1 MTGPAVD
8 LVGLAG
14 AVGVL
19 VDWEDVHGTPRR
31 VEPATLLAVLEAL
44 EWPATSAAQRQDSLQ
59 RCMAERAQPRLR
71 TALAGATLRIGPPD
85 AAHAVWCDEEGRTTP
100 ARRDSAG
107 GWHCPDR
114 PGYWTLRVGAD
125 EHAVAIAPARCF
137 SVADASG
144 TPTPRR
150 WGATLQVYA
159 GRSRADAG
167 IGDSDGVA
175 AWCRR
180 VHAAGGDAL
189 ALSPLHAAGRIEP
202 LFSPY
207 SPSDRRFLEPVYTA
221 PPPWVQ
227 ADDVDNHAPMP
238 PPDGLIDWAG
248 AAAFKWARLSRWFE
262 AMQDAPQD
270 LQAALHQ
277 HQQAGGA
284 SLARFASFN
293 AAALGQPDP
302 ALQCFAQWLSTRS
315 WAQVQ
320 QRARA
325 RGMALGLVA
334 DLAVGFVPDGAEAAA
349 AGDTALRGLVL
360 GAPPDAFA
368 PHGQVWGVSSYSPD
382 GLRRTGFA
390 PFIALLRAV
399 MRDRGGVRI
408 DHILGLQRL
417 WVVPH
422 GAGSGAG
429 AYLRYPLDDLLN
441 LLALESWRHRCIV
454 IGEDLG
460 VVPDGIRQRLAER
473 GVMGMDVLAFSRA
486 SDGEFLPPNL
496 WRTMAVATTGTH
508 DLPTLAGWQRGEDI
522 AVRAR
527 LANDSDDVTAAA
539 MARRRQEAA
548 QLAVAVGADQ
558 ACPDTLHDAAIAF
571 VATGPAPLALLPVED
586 ALGLREQ
593 VNLPGTVAVYPN
605 WRHRLPQPLP
615 RHLLHAALRRFAAA
629 RGKED

>member
-1 MTGPAVD
+1 MTAPSVALTD
-8 LVGLAG
+8 LAATVGLI
-14 AVGVL
+14 
-19 VDWEDVHGTPRR
+19 VDWHDVHGTARR
-31 VEPATLLAVLEAL
+31 VDQTTLLAVLEAL
-44 EWPATSAAQRQDSLQ
+44 EWPAATPAQRMESQQ
-59 RCMAERAQPRLR
+59 RCLTEQAQPKLH
-71 TALAGATLRIGPPD
+71 TAQVGATLVIGPAD
-85 AAHAVWCDEEGRTTP
+85 AGQGQWCDEEGLTE
-100 ARRDSAG
+100 AASQDAAG
-107 GWHCPDR
+107 GWRCPRR
-114 PGYWTLRVGAD
+114 PGYWTLRIGGG
-125 EHAVAIAPARCF
+125 EHAVAVAPAQCF
-137 SVADASG
+137 SVADATG
-144 TPTPRR
+144 TQTPRR
-150 WGATLQVYA
+150 WGGTLQVYA
-159 GRSRADAG
+159 GRSPGDAG
-167 IGDSDGVA
+167 IGDSAGAA

-180 VHAAGGDAL
+180 IRAAGGDAL
-189 ALSPLHAAGRIEP
+189 TLSPLHAAGRIEA
-202 LFSPY
+202 LYSPY

-221 PPPWVQ
+221 PPPWA
-227 ADDVDNHAPMP
+227 ADDDDALQAPMP
-238 PPDGLIDWAG
+238 TPDGLIDWAG
-248 AAAFKWARLSRWFE
+248 AAAFKWARLAHWH
-262 AMQDAPQD
+262 QWLDAAPEKVRED
-270 LQAALHQ
+270 LDRHRQE
-277 HQQAGGA
+277 GGT
-284 SLARFASFN
+284 SLARFAAFN

-302 ALQCFAQWLSTRS
+302 ALQEFAQWLSTRS

-325 RGMALGLVA
+325 SGMALGLIA

-368 PHGQVWGVSSYSPD
+368 PHGQVWGVSSYSGD

-422 GAGSGAG
+422 GAGSEAG

-460 VVPDGIRQRLAER
+460 VVPEGIRQRLAER
-473 GVMGMDVLAFSRA
+473 GVLGMDVLAFSRA

-496 WRTMAVATTGTH
+496 WRKMAVATTGTH

-522 AVRAR
+522 AVRAQ
-527 LANDSDDVTAAA
+527 LGNDSAATVAQA
-539 MARRRQEAA
+539 MQQRRQEAA
-548 QLAVAVGADQ
+548 QLAAAVGAD
-558 ACPDTLHDAAIAF
+558 ATCPEALHDAAIAF
-571 VATGPAPLALLPVED
+571 VAAGPAPLALLPVED
-586 ALGLREQ
+586 ALDLREQ

-615 RHLLHAALRRFAAA
+615 RRTLHATLRRFAAA
-629 RGKED
+629 RGSEP